1 MNETALEHGNREE
14 LRMSN
19 QKEDL
24 KLHIDEVEEILAE
37 FLPEQKGV
45 YFERVIDAMRYSFYA
60 GGKRLR
66 PMMMLES
73 FRMFNGKDED
83 VVKPYMAA
91 LEMIHTYSLIH
102 DDLPAMDNDD
112 YRRGRLT
119 NHKQFDEATAI
130 LAGDG
135 LLNMSFET
143 VSDAMM
149 KTVAAGDCDVLRR
162 QTQAFQILGRKAG
175 VFGMI
180 GGQVADIE
188 AEKKSDAGKEELL
201 FIHENKTAA
210 LIQAALTIG
219 AVLAGASDEE
229 IHKLMKIGYNVG
241 VAFQIQDDILD
252 CIGDEALLG
261 KPVGSDEKNNK
272 TTYVSLEGLEK
283 AQADQRQLSEEAIA
297 LLDEITSEDVFLKD
311 IIRNLVNRDK

>member
-1 MNETALEHGNREE
+1 M
-14 LRMSN
+14 
-19 QKEDL
+19 KENL
-24 KLHIDEVEEILAE
+24 KLHVEEVEAILNE
-37 FLPEQKGV
+37 FLSEEKGV
-45 YFERVIDAMRYSFYA
+45 YYERVIDSMRYSFFA

-73 FRMFNGKDED
+73 YRMFGGKDLA
-83 VVKPYMAA
+83 VIKPYMAA

-135 LLNMSFET
+135 LLNNAFE
-143 VSDAMM
+143 VVANAMVV
-149 KTVAAGDCDVLRR
+149 TASAGNCELLKKQTKALQVL
-162 QTQAFQILGRKAG
+162 ANKAG
-175 VFGMI
+175 VYGMI

-188 AEKKSDAGKEELL
+188 AEKKADATREELL

-210 LIQAALTIG
+210 LIRAALTIG
-219 AVLAGASDEE
+219 AILAGASEE
-229 IHKLMKIGYNVG
+229 DIMKMEQIGYNVG

-252 CIGDEALLG
+252 KIGDEALLG
-261 KPVGSDEKNNK
+261 KPVGSDEKNEK
-272 TTYVSLEGLEK
+272 TTYVTLEGLEK
-283 AQADQRQLSEEAIA
+283 AQEDQKQLSEEAISMMN
-297 LLDEITSEDVFLKD
+297 EITAEKVFLKD
-311 IIRNLVNRDK
+311 LIISLVNREK

>member
-1 MNETALEHGNREE
+1 
-14 LRMSN
+14 MSN
-19 QKEDL
+19 WNEEM
-24 KLHIDEVEEILAE
+24 KLHVDEIEEILAE

-45 YFERVIDAMRYSFYA
+45 YYERVIDAMRYSFYA

-73 FRMFNGKDED
+73 FRMFGGKDESI
-83 VVKPYMAA
+83 VKPYMAA

-130 LAGDG
+130 LADDG
-135 LLNMSFET
+135 LLNFAFET
-143 VSDAMM
+143 VSNAMM
-149 KTVAAGDCDVLRR
+149 KTVEAGDCDLLKR
-162 QTQAFQILGRKAG
+162 QTKALQVLGRKAG

-188 AEKKSDAGKEELL
+188 AEKKADATKEELL

-219 AVLAGASDEE
+219 AILAGADDISKTE
-229 IHKLMKIGYNVG
+229 KIGYNVG

-252 CIGDEALLG
+252 KIGDEALLG
-261 KPVGSDEKNNK
+261 KPVGSDEKNEK
-272 TTYVSLEGLEK
+272 TTYVTLEGLDK
-283 AQADQRQLSEEAIA
+283 AQADQKQLSEEAIA
-297 LLDEITSEDVFLKD
+297 MLNEITAEKVFLKD
-311 IIRNLVNRDK
+311 LIGSLVNRNK

>member
-1 MNETALEHGNREE
+1 
-14 LRMSN
+14 MSDW
-19 QKEDL
+19 KTDL
-24 KLHIDEVEEILAE
+24 KLHVEEVESILNE

-45 YFERVIDAMRYSFYA
+45 YFERVVEAMRYSFFA

-73 FRMFNGKDED
+73 FRMFGGKDESI
-83 VVKPYMAA
+83 VKPYMAA

-135 LLNMSFET
+135 LLNMAFEI
-143 VSDAMM
+143 VSEAMM
-149 KTVAAGDCDVLRR
+149 KTVASGDCDLLKR
-162 QTQAFQILGRKAG
+162 QTKAFHVLGRKAG

-188 AEKKSDAGKEELL
+188 AEKKANAIKDELH

-219 AVLAGASDEE
+219 AVLAGASDEDISKTE
-229 IHKLMKIGYNVG
+229 RIGYNVG

-261 KPVGSDEKNNK
+261 KPVGSDEKNEK

-283 AQADQRQLSEEAIA
+283 AQADQRSLSDEAIA
-297 LLDEITSEDVFLKD
+297 MLDEITKDNVFLKD
-311 IIRNLVNRDK
+311 IIKSLVNRNQ

>member
-1 MNETALEHGNREE
+1 
-14 LRMSN
+14 MSN
-19 QKEDL
+19 WKDDL
-24 KLHIDEVEEILAE
+24 KRHIEEVEAILAE

-45 YFERVIDAMRYSFYA
+45 YYERVIDAMRYSFYA

-73 FRMFNGKDED
+73 FRMFGGKDD
-83 VVKPYMAA
+83 NIVKPYMAA

-135 LLNMSFET
+135 LLNFAFET
-143 VSDAMM
+143 VSNAMM
-149 KTVAAGDCDVLRR
+149 QTVSEGDCELLKR
-162 QTQAFQILGRKAG
+162 QTRALQVLGHKAG

-188 AEKKSDAGKEELL
+188 AEKKADAAKEELL
-201 FIHENKTAA
+201 FIHANKTAA

-219 AVLAGASDEE
+219 AILAGASEE
-229 IHKLMKIGYNVG
+229 DIFKSEKIGYNVG

-252 CIGDEALLG
+252 CIGDETVLG
-261 KPVGSDEKNNK
+261 KPVGSDAKNQK

-283 AQADQRQLSEEAIA
+283 AQTDQRQLSDEAIVM
-297 LLDEITSEDVFLKD
+297 LDEITLDNVFLKD
-311 IIRNLVNRDK
+311 IIRSLVNRSK

>member
-1 MNETALEHGNREE
+1 
-14 LRMSN
+14 MSN
-19 QKEDL
+19 WNEEM
-24 KLHIDEVEEILAE
+24 KLHVDEVEEILAE

-45 YFERVIDAMRYSFYA
+45 YYERVIDAMRYSFYA

-73 FRMFNGKDED
+73 FRMFGGKDENI
-83 VVKPYMAA
+83 VKPYMAA

-135 LLNMSFET
+135 LLNFAFET
-143 VSDAMM
+143 VSNAMM
-149 KTVAAGDCDVLRR
+149 KTAKAGDCDLLKR
-162 QTQAFQILGRKAG
+162 QTKALQVLGRKAG

-188 AEKKSDAGKEELL
+188 AEKKADATKEELL

-219 AVLAGASDEE
+219 AILAGEDDISKTE
-229 IHKLMKIGYNVG
+229 KIGYNVG

-252 CIGDEALLG
+252 KIGDEALLG
-261 KPVGSDEKNNK
+261 KPVGSDEKNEK
-272 TTYVSLEGLEK
+272 TTYVTLEGLEK
-283 AQADQRQLSEEAIA
+283 AQTDQRQLSEEAIA
-297 LLDEITSEDVFLKD
+297 MLNEITAEKVFLKD
-311 IIRNLVNRDK
+311 LIGSLVNRDK

>member
-1 MNETALEHGNREE
+1 MGDFKEE
-14 LRMSN
+14 
-19 QKEDL
+19 L
-24 KLHIDEVEEILAE
+24 KLHVEEVEAILNE

-45 YFERVIDAMRYSFYA
+45 YFERVIEAMRYSLFA

-73 FRMFNGKDED
+73 FRMFGGKDVN

-135 LLNMSFET
+135 LLNYAFET
-143 VSDAMM
+143 VSDAMV
-149 KTVAAGDCDVLRR
+149 KTAATGDCDLLKK
-162 QTQAFQILGRKAG
+162 QTKAFQVLGHKAG

-188 AEKKSDAGKEELL
+188 AEKKSDATKAELL

-210 LIQAALTIG
+210 LIQAALSIG
-219 AVLAGASDEE
+219 AILAGATDEDIFKTE
-229 IHKLMKIGYNVG
+229 KIGYNVG

-252 CIGDEALLG
+252 RIGDEALLG
-261 KPVGSDEKNNK
+261 KPVGSDEKNEK
-272 TTYVSLEGLEK
+272 TTYVTLEGLDK
-283 AQADQRQLSEEAIA
+283 AQADQKKLSEDAIA
-297 LLDEITSEDVFLKD
+297 MLNEITVEDAFLKD
-311 IIRNLVNRDK
+311 LIISLVNRKK

>member
-1 MNETALEHGNREE
+1 
-14 LRMSN
+14 MSN
-19 QKEDL
+19 WNEEM
-24 KLHIDEVEEILAE
+24 KLHVDEVEEILAE

-45 YFERVIDAMRYSFYA
+45 YYERVIDAMRYSFYA

-73 FRMFNGKDED
+73 FRMFGGKDESI
-83 VVKPYMAA
+83 VKPYMAA

-135 LLNMSFET
+135 LLNFAFET
-143 VSDAMM
+143 VSNAMM
-149 KTVAAGDCDVLRR
+149 KSVEAGDCNLLKR
-162 QTQAFQILGRKAG
+162 QTKALQVLGRKAG

-188 AEKKSDAGKEELL
+188 AEKKADATKEELL

-219 AVLAGASDEE
+219 AILAGADDISKTE
-229 IHKLMKIGYNVG
+229 KIGYNVG

-252 CIGDEALLG
+252 KIGDEALLG
-261 KPVGSDEKNNK
+261 KPVGSDEKNEK
-272 TTYVSLEGLEK
+272 TTYVTLEGLDK
-283 AQADQRQLSEEAIA
+283 AQADQKQLSEEAIA
-297 LLDEITSEDVFLKD
+297 MLNEITAEKVFLKD
-311 IIRNLVNRDK
+311 LIGSLVNRNK

>member
-1 MNETALEHGNREE
+1 
-14 LRMSN
+14 MSN
-19 QKEDL
+19 WNEEM
-24 KLHIDEVEEILAE
+24 KLHVDEIEEILAE

-45 YFERVIDAMRYSFYA
+45 YYERVIDAMRYSFYA

-73 FRMFNGKDED
+73 FRMFGGKDEST
-83 VVKPYMAA
+83 VKPYMAA

-135 LLNMSFET
+135 LLNFAFET
-143 VSDAMM
+143 VSNAMM
-149 KTVAAGDCDVLRR
+149 KSVEAGDCDLLKR
-162 QTQAFQILGRKAG
+162 QTKALQVLGRKAG

-188 AEKKSDAGKEELL
+188 AEKKEDATKEELL

-219 AVLAGASDEE
+219 AILAGADDISKTE
-229 IHKLMKIGYNVG
+229 KIGYNVG

-252 CIGDEALLG
+252 KIGDEALLG
-261 KPVGSDEKNNK
+261 KPVGSDEKNEK
-272 TTYVSLEGLEK
+272 TTYVTLEGLDK
-283 AQADQRQLSEEAIA
+283 AQADQKQLSEEAIA
-297 LLDEITSEDVFLKD
+297 MLNEITDEKVFLKD
-311 IIRNLVNRDK
+311 LIGSLVNRDK

>member
-1 MNETALEHGNREE
+1 
-14 LRMSN
+14 MSN
-19 QKEDL
+19 WNEEM
-24 KLHIDEVEEILAE
+24 KLHVDEIEEILAE

-45 YFERVIDAMRYSFYA
+45 YYERVIDAMRYSFYA

-73 FRMFNGKDED
+73 FRMFGGKDENI
-83 VVKPYMAA
+83 VKPYMAA

-135 LLNMSFET
+135 LLNFAFET
-143 VSDAMM
+143 VSNAMM
-149 KTVAAGDCDVLRR
+149 KSVEAGDCDLLKR
-162 QTQAFQILGRKAG
+162 QTKALQVLGRKAG

-188 AEKKSDAGKEELL
+188 AEKKADATKEELL

-219 AVLAGASDEE
+219 AILAGADDISKTE
-229 IHKLMKIGYNVG
+229 KIGYNVG

-252 CIGDEALLG
+252 KIGDEALLG
-261 KPVGSDEKNNK
+261 KPVGSDEKNEK
-272 TTYVSLEGLEK
+272 TTYVTLEGLDK
-283 AQADQRQLSEEAIA
+283 AQADQKQLSEEAIA
-297 LLDEITSEDVFLKD
+297 MLNEITDKKVFLKD
-311 IIRNLVNRDK
+311 LIGSLVNRDK

>member
-1 MNETALEHGNREE
+1 
-14 LRMSN
+14 MSDF
-19 QKEDL
+19 KEVM
-24 KLHIDEVEEILAE
+24 KIHVEEVEEILE
-37 FLPEQKGV
+37 EYLPEMKGV
-45 YFERVIDAMRYSFYA
+45 YYERVVEAMRYSFYA

-73 FRMFNGKDED
+73 FRMFGGKDENI
-83 VVKPYMAA
+83 VKPYMAA

-135 LLNMSFET
+135 LLNMAFEI
-143 VSDAMM
+143 VSDAMVQ
-149 KTVAAGDCDVLRR
+149 TVENGDCDLLKR
-162 QTQAFQILGRKAG
+162 QTKALQVLGHKAG
-175 VFGMI
+175 VYGMI

-188 AEKKSDAGKEELL
+188 AEKKSDATKEELL

-210 LIQAALTIG
+210 LIRSALTIG
-219 AVLAGASDEE
+219 AILAGASEE
-229 IHKLMKIGYNVG
+229 DIIKTERIGYNVG

-252 CIGDEALLG
+252 QIGDEALLG
-261 KPVGSDEKNNK
+261 KPVGSDEKNAK
-272 TTYVSLEGLEK
+272 TTYVTLEGLDK
-283 AQADQRQLSEEAIA
+283 AQADQKQLSEEAIA
-297 LLDEITSEDVFLKD
+297 MLNAITEEKVFLKD
-311 IIRNLVNRDK
+311 LIISLVSRDK

>member
-1 MNETALEHGNREE
+1 
-14 LRMSN
+14 MSN
-19 QKEDL
+19 WNEEM
-24 KLHIDEVEEILAE
+24 KLHVDEVEEILAE

-45 YFERVIDAMRYSFYA
+45 YYERVIEAMRYSFYA

-73 FRMFNGKDED
+73 FRMFGGKDENI
-83 VVKPYMAA
+83 VKPYMAA

-135 LLNMSFET
+135 LLNFAFET
-143 VSDAMM
+143 VSNAMM
-149 KTVAAGDCDVLRR
+149 KSVEAGDCDLLKR
-162 QTQAFQILGRKAG
+162 QTKALQVLGRKAG

-188 AEKKSDAGKEELL
+188 AEKKEDATKEELL

-219 AVLAGASDEE
+219 AILAGADDISKTE
-229 IHKLMKIGYNVG
+229 KIGYNVG

-252 CIGDEALLG
+252 KIGDEALLG
-261 KPVGSDEKNNK
+261 KPVGSDEKNEK
-272 TTYVSLEGLEK
+272 TTYVTLEGLDK
-283 AQADQRQLSEEAIA
+283 AQADQKQLSEEAIA
-297 LLDEITSEDVFLKD
+297 MLNEITAEKVFLKD
-311 IIRNLVNRDK
+311 LIGSLVNRNK

>member
-1 MNETALEHGNREE
+1 
-14 LRMSN
+14 MSN
-19 QKEDL
+19 WNEEM
-24 KLHIDEVEEILAE
+24 KLHVDEVEEILAE

-45 YFERVIDAMRYSFYA
+45 YYERVIEAMRYSFYA

-73 FRMFNGKDED
+73 FRMFGGKDESI
-83 VVKPYMAA
+83 VKPYMAA

-135 LLNMSFET
+135 LLNFAFET
-143 VSDAMM
+143 VSNAMM
-149 KTVAAGDCDVLRR
+149 KTVEAGACDLLKR
-162 QTQAFQILGRKAG
+162 QTKALQVLGRKAG

-188 AEKKSDAGKEELL
+188 AEKKADATKEELL

-219 AVLAGASDEE
+219 AILAGADDISKTE
-229 IHKLMKIGYNVG
+229 KIGYNVG

-252 CIGDEALLG
+252 KIGDEALLG
-261 KPVGSDEKNNK
+261 KPVGSDEKNEK
-272 TTYVSLEGLEK
+272 TTYVTLEGLDK
-283 AQADQRQLSEEAIA
+283 AQADQKQLSEEAIA
-297 LLDEITSEDVFLKD
+297 MLNEITDEKVFLKD
-311 IIRNLVNRDK
+311 LIGSLVNRNK

>member
-1 MNETALEHGNREE
+1 
-14 LRMSN
+14 MSDF
-19 QKEDL
+19 KEVM
-24 KLHIDEVEEILAE
+24 KIHVEEVEEILKE
-37 FLPEQKGV
+37 FLPEMKGV
-45 YFERVIDAMRYSFYA
+45 YYERVVEAMRYSFYA

-73 FRMFNGKDED
+73 FRMFGGKNENI
-83 VVKPYMAA
+83 VKPYMAA

-135 LLNMSFET
+135 LLNMAFEI
-143 VSDAMM
+143 VSDAMVQ
-149 KTVAAGDCDVLRR
+149 TVENGDCDLLKR
-162 QTQAFQILGRKAG
+162 QTKALQVLGHKAG
-175 VFGMI
+175 VYGMI

-188 AEKKSDAGKEELL
+188 AEKKSDATKEELL

-210 LIQAALTIG
+210 LIRSALTIG
-219 AVLAGASDEE
+219 AILAGASEE
-229 IHKLMKIGYNVG
+229 DIIKTERIGYNVG

-252 CIGDEALLG
+252 QIGDEALLG
-261 KPVGSDEKNNK
+261 KPVGSDEKNAK
-272 TTYVSLEGLEK
+272 TTYVTLEGLDK
-283 AQADQRQLSEEAIA
+283 AQADQKQLSEEAIA
-297 LLDEITSEDVFLKD
+297 MLNAITEEKVFLKD
-311 IIRNLVNRDK
+311 LIISLVSRDK

>member
-1 MNETALEHGNREE
+1 
-14 LRMSN
+14 MSN
-19 QKEDL
+19 WKDDL
-24 KLHIDEVEEILAE
+24 KRHIEEVEAILAE

-45 YFERVIDAMRYSFYA
+45 YYERVIDAMRYSFYA

-73 FRMFNGKDED
+73 FRMFGGKDD
-83 VVKPYMAA
+83 NIVKPYMAA

-135 LLNMSFET
+135 LLNFAFET
-143 VSDAMM
+143 VSNAMM
-149 KTVAAGDCDVLRR
+149 QTVSEGNCELLKR
-162 QTQAFQILGRKAG
+162 QTRALQVLGHKAG

-188 AEKKSDAGKEELL
+188 AEKKADAAKEELL
-201 FIHENKTAA
+201 FIHANKTAA

-219 AVLAGASDEE
+219 AILAGAPEE
-229 IHKLMKIGYNVG
+229 DIFKSEKIGYNVG

-252 CIGDEALLG
+252 CIGDETVLG
-261 KPVGSDEKNNK
+261 KPVGSDAKNQK

-283 AQADQRQLSEEAIA
+283 AQTDQRQLSDEAIVM
-297 LLDEITSEDVFLKD
+297 LDEITLDNVFLKD
-311 IIRNLVNRDK
+311 IIRSLVNRSK

>member
-1 MNETALEHGNREE
+1 
-14 LRMSN
+14 MSN
-19 QKEDL
+19 WNEEM
-24 KLHIDEVEEILAE
+24 KLHVDEVEEILTE

-45 YFERVIDAMRYSFYA
+45 YYERVINAMRYSFYA

-73 FRMFNGKDED
+73 FRMFGGKDESI
-83 VVKPYMAA
+83 VKPYMAA

-135 LLNMSFET
+135 LLNFAFET
-143 VSDAMM
+143 VSNAMM
-149 KTVAAGDCDVLRR
+149 KSVEAGDCDLLKR
-162 QTQAFQILGRKAG
+162 QTKALQVLGRKAG

-188 AEKKSDAGKEELL
+188 AEKKEDATKEELL

-219 AVLAGASDEE
+219 AILAGADDISKTE
-229 IHKLMKIGYNVG
+229 KIGYNVG

-252 CIGDEALLG
+252 KIGDEALLG
-261 KPVGSDEKNNK
+261 KPVGSDEKNEK
-272 TTYVSLEGLEK
+272 TTYVTLEGLDK
-283 AQADQRQLSEEAIA
+283 AQADQKQLSEEAIA
-297 LLDEITSEDVFLKD
+297 MLNEITDEKVFLKD
-311 IIRNLVNRDK
+311 LIGSLVNRDK

>member
-1 MNETALEHGNREE
+1 
-14 LRMSN
+14 MSN
-19 QKEDL
+19 WKDDL
-24 KLHIDEVEEILAE
+24 KRHIEEVEAILAE

-45 YFERVIDAMRYSFYA
+45 YYERVIDAMRYSFYA

-73 FRMFNGKDED
+73 FRMFGGKDD
-83 VVKPYMAA
+83 NIVKPYMAA

-135 LLNMSFET
+135 LLNFAFET
-143 VSDAMM
+143 VSNAMM
-149 KTVAAGDCDVLRR
+149 QTVSEGDCELLKR
-162 QTQAFQILGRKAG
+162 QTRALQVLGHKAG

-188 AEKKSDAGKEELL
+188 AEKKADAAKEELL
-201 FIHENKTAA
+201 FIHANKTAA

-219 AVLAGASDEE
+219 AILAGASEKDIFKSE
-229 IHKLMKIGYNVG
+229 KIGYNVG

-252 CIGDEALLG
+252 CIGDETVLG
-261 KPVGSDEKNNK
+261 KPVGSDAKNQK

-283 AQADQRQLSEEAIA
+283 AQTDQRQLSDEAIVM
-297 LLDEITSEDVFLKD
+297 LDEITLDNVFLKD
-311 IIRNLVNRDK
+311 IIRSLVNRSK

>member
-1 MNETALEHGNREE
+1 
-14 LRMSN
+14 MSDW
-19 QKEDL
+19 KADL
-24 KLHIDEVEEILAE
+24 KLHVEEVESILNE
-37 FLPEQKGV
+37 FLPVQEGA
-45 YFERVIDAMRYSFYA
+45 YFERVVEAMRYSFFA

-73 FRMFNGKDED
+73 YRMFRGEDESII
-83 VVKPYMAA
+83 KPYMTA

-135 LLNMSFET
+135 LLNMAFET

-149 KTVAAGDCDVLRR
+149 KSAEAGDCILLKR
-162 QTQAFQILGRKAG
+162 QTKAFQILGRKAG
-175 VFGMI
+175 IFGMI

-188 AEKKSDAGKEELL
+188 AEKKSDATKQELL

-219 AVLAGASDEE
+219 AVLAGAGDDD
-229 IHKLMKIGYNVG
+229 INKMNKIGYNVG

-252 CIGDEALLG
+252 KIGDETLLG
-261 KPVGSDEKNNK
+261 KPVGSDERNEK
-272 TTYVSLEGLEK
+272 TTYVTLEGLEK
-283 AQADQRQLSEEAIA
+283 AQKDQKELSDDAVSM
-297 LLDEITSEDVFLKD
+297 LDEITKENVFLKD
-311 IIRNLVNRDK
+311 IIKSLVNRNQ

>member
-1 MNETALEHGNREE
+1 
-14 LRMSN
+14 MSN
-19 QKEDL
+19 WNEEM
-24 KLHIDEVEEILAE
+24 KLHVDEVEEILAE
-37 FLPEQKGV
+37 FLPEQKGE
-45 YFERVIDAMRYSFYA
+45 YYERVIDAMRYSFYA

-66 PMMMLES
+66 PMMMLEC
-73 FRMFNGKDED
+73 FRMFGGKDESI
-83 VVKPYMAA
+83 VKPYMAA

-135 LLNMSFET
+135 LLNFAFET
-143 VSDAMM
+143 VSNAMM
-149 KTVAAGDCDVLRR
+149 KSVEAGDCDLLKR
-162 QTQAFQILGRKAG
+162 QTKALQVLGRKAG

-188 AEKKSDAGKEELL
+188 AEKKEDATKEELL

-219 AVLAGASDEE
+219 AILAGADDISKTE
-229 IHKLMKIGYNVG
+229 KIGYNVG

-252 CIGDEALLG
+252 KIGDEALLG
-261 KPVGSDEKNNK
+261 KPVGSDEKNEK
-272 TTYVSLEGLEK
+272 TTYVTLEGLDK
-283 AQADQRQLSEEAIA
+283 AQADQKQLSEEAIA
-297 LLDEITSEDVFLKD
+297 MLNEITDEKVFLKD
-311 IIRNLVNRDK
+311 LIGSLVNRDK

>member
-1 MNETALEHGNREE
+1 MSEFENE
-14 LRMSN
+14 
-19 QKEDL
+19 L
-24 KLHIDEVEEILAE
+24 KLHVKEVEQILKE
-37 FLPEQKGV
+37 MFPKQEETYYK
-45 YFERVIDAMRYSFYA
+45 RVTDAMAYSYFS

-73 FRMFNGKDED
+73 FRLFGGTDTE
-83 VVKPYMAA
+83 VVNPYMAA

-135 LLNMSFET
+135 LLNY
-143 VSDAMM
+143 
-149 KTVAAGDCDVLRR
+149 
-162 QTQAFQILGRKAG
+162 AFQLVSFSMISEKDTEMLKRKVKSFYTLADYAG

-180 GGQVADIE
+180 GGQMADIE
-188 AEKKSDAGKEELL
+188 AEKKEQVTRDELL

-210 LIQAALTIG
+210 LIIAALEIG
-219 AVLAGASDEE
+219 AILAGADEE
-229 IHKLMKIGYNVG
+229 NVIKMIRIGENVG
-241 VAFQIQDDILD
+241 LAFQIQDDILD

-261 KPVGSDEKNNK
+261 KPVGSDARNQK
-272 TTYVSLEGLEK
+272 TTYVTLEGLEK
-283 AQADQRQLSEEAIA
+283 SKRDQEKLSKEAIE
-297 LLDEITSEDVFLKD
+297 LFDTLSGRNDFL
-311 IIRNLVNRDK
+311 RNLIMSLVERKY

>member
-1 MNETALEHGNREE
+1 
-14 LRMSN
+14 MSN
-19 QKEDL
+19 WNEEM
-24 KLHIDEVEEILAE
+24 KLHVDEIEEILAE

-45 YFERVIDAMRYSFYA
+45 YYERVIDAMRYSFYA

-73 FRMFNGKDED
+73 FRMFGGKDESI
-83 VVKPYMAA
+83 VKPYMAA

-135 LLNMSFET
+135 LLNFAFET
-143 VSDAMM
+143 VSNAMM
-149 KTVAAGDCDVLRR
+149 KTVEAGDCDLLKR
-162 QTQAFQILGRKAG
+162 QTKALQVLGRKAG

-188 AEKKSDAGKEELL
+188 AEKKADATKEELL

-219 AVLAGASDEE
+219 AILAGADDISKTE
-229 IHKLMKIGYNVG
+229 KIGYNVG

-252 CIGDEALLG
+252 KIGDEALLG
-261 KPVGSDEKNNK
+261 KPVGSDEKNEK
-272 TTYVSLEGLEK
+272 TTYVTLEGLDK
-283 AQADQRQLSEEAIA
+283 AQADQKQLSEEAIA
-297 LLDEITSEDVFLKD
+297 MLNEITAEKVFLKD
-311 IIRNLVNRDK
+311 LIGSLVNRNK

>member
-1 MNETALEHGNREE
+1 M
-14 LRMSN
+14 
-19 QKEDL
+19 KENL
-24 KLHIDEVEEILAE
+24 KLHVEEVEAILNE
-37 FLPEQKGV
+37 FLSEEKGV
-45 YFERVIDAMRYSFYA
+45 YYERVIDSMRYSFFA

-73 FRMFNGKDED
+73 YRMFGGKDLA
-83 VVKPYMAA
+83 VIKPYMAA

-135 LLNMSFET
+135 LLNNAFE
-143 VSDAMM
+143 VVANAMVV
-149 KTVAAGDCDVLRR
+149 TASAGNCELLKKQTKALQVL
-162 QTQAFQILGRKAG
+162 ANKAG
-175 VFGMI
+175 VYGMI

-188 AEKKSDAGKEELL
+188 AEKKADATREELL

-210 LIQAALTIG
+210 LIRAALTIG
-219 AVLAGASDEE
+219 AILAGASEE
-229 IHKLMKIGYNVG
+229 DIIKMEQIGYNVG

-252 CIGDEALLG
+252 KIGDEALLG
-261 KPVGSDEKNNK
+261 KPVGSDEKNEK
-272 TTYVSLEGLEK
+272 TTYVTLEGLEK
-283 AQADQRQLSEEAIA
+283 AQEDQKQLSEEAISMMN
-297 LLDEITSEDVFLKD
+297 EITAEKVFLKD
-311 IIRNLVNRDK
+311 LIISLVNREK

>member
-1 MNETALEHGNREE
+1 MDHFKAE
-14 LRMSN
+14 LKIHVN
-19 QKEDL
+19 
-24 KLHIDEVEEILAE
+24 EVEAILNE
-37 FLPEQKGV
+37 FLAEQKGV
-45 YFERVIDAMRYSFYA
+45 YYERVIDAMRYSFFA

-73 FRMFNGKDED
+73 FRMFGGKDESI
-83 VVKPYMAA
+83 VKPYMAA

-135 LLNMSFET
+135 LLNFAYET
-143 VSDAMM
+143 VSDAMVKSVTM
-149 KTVAAGDCDVLRR
+149 GDCDMLKR
-162 QTQAFQILGRKAG
+162 QAQALQILGRKAG

-188 AEKKSDAGKEELL
+188 AEKKVDATKEELL

-219 AVLAGASDEE
+219 AILAKASEE
-229 IHKLMKIGYNVG
+229 DVSKMEKIGYNVG

-252 CIGDEALLG
+252 KIGDEALLG
-261 KPVGSDEKNNK
+261 KPVGSDEKNEK
-272 TTYVSLEGLEK
+272 TTYVTLEGLEK
-283 AQADQRQLSEEAIA
+283 AQADQKQLSEEAIVM
-297 LLDEITSEDVFLKD
+297 LDEITADKVFLKD
-311 IIRNLVNRDK
+311 LIISLVNRDK

>member
-1 MNETALEHGNREE
+1 MNPIDTE
-14 LRMSN
+14 
-19 QKEDL
+19 L
-24 KLHIDEVEEILAE
+24 KLHVEEVEQILKE
-37 FLPEQKGV
+37 MFPPIEETYYK
-45 YFERVIDAMRYSFYA
+45 RVVDAMAYSYFS

-73 FRMFNGKDED
+73 FRLFGGKNIE
-83 VVKPYMAA
+83 VVKPFMAA

-135 LLNMSFET
+135 LLNY
-143 VSDAMM
+143 
-149 KTVAAGDCDVLRR
+149 
-162 QTQAFQILGRKAG
+162 AFQLVSFSMVSEKDPMMLKRKADSFYTLADYAG

-180 GGQVADIE
+180 GGQMADIE
-188 AEKKSDAGKEELL
+188 AEKKELVTKDELL

-210 LIQAALTIG
+210 LIKAALIIG
-219 AVLAGASDEE
+219 AILAGADEDE
-229 IHKLMKIGYNVG
+229 VIKMVRIGENVG
-241 VAFQIQDDILD
+241 LAFQIQDDILD

-261 KPVGSDEKNNK
+261 KPIGSDARNQK
-272 TTYVSLEGLEK
+272 TTYVTLEGLEK
-283 AQADQRQLSEEAIA
+283 AKKDQEQLSRDAIE
-297 LLDEITSEDVFLKD
+297 LFDTLPGQNDFLK
-311 IIRNLVNRDK
+311 NLILSLVERKY

>member
-1 MNETALEHGNREE
+1 
-14 LRMSN
+14 MSN
-19 QKEDL
+19 WNEKM
-24 KLHIDEVEEILAE
+24 KLHVDEVEEILAE
-37 FLPEQKGV
+37 FLPEQKGE
-45 YFERVIDAMRYSFYA
+45 YYERVIEAMRYSFYA

-73 FRMFNGKDED
+73 FRMFGGKDENI
-83 VVKPYMAA
+83 VKPYMAA

-135 LLNMSFET
+135 LLNFAFET
-143 VSDAMM
+143 VSNAMM
-149 KTVAAGDCDVLRR
+149 KSVEAGDCDLLKR
-162 QTQAFQILGRKAG
+162 QTKALQVLGRKAG

-188 AEKKSDAGKEELL
+188 AEKKADATKEELL

-219 AVLAGASDEE
+219 AILAGADDISKTE
-229 IHKLMKIGYNVG
+229 KIGYNVG

-252 CIGDEALLG
+252 KIGDEALLG
-261 KPVGSDEKNNK
+261 KPVGSDEKNEK
-272 TTYVSLEGLEK
+272 TTYVTLEGLDK
-283 AQADQRQLSEEAIA
+283 AQADQKQLSEEAIA
-297 LLDEITSEDVFLKD
+297 MLNEITAEKVFLKD
-311 IIRNLVNRDK
+311 LIGSLVNRNK

>member
-1 MNETALEHGNREE
+1 
-14 LRMSN
+14 MSN
-19 QKEDL
+19 WNEEM
-24 KLHIDEVEEILAE
+24 KLHVDEIEEILAE

-45 YFERVIDAMRYSFYA
+45 YYERVIDAMRYSFYA

-73 FRMFNGKDED
+73 FRMFGGKDESI
-83 VVKPYMAA
+83 VKPYMAA

-135 LLNMSFET
+135 LLNFAFET
-143 VSDAMM
+143 VSNAMM
-149 KTVAAGDCDVLRR
+149 KSVEAGDCDLLKR
-162 QTQAFQILGRKAG
+162 QTKALQVLGRKAG

-188 AEKKSDAGKEELL
+188 AEKKEDATKEELL

-219 AVLAGASDEE
+219 AILAGADDISKTE
-229 IHKLMKIGYNVG
+229 KIGYNVG

-252 CIGDEALLG
+252 KIGDEALLG
-261 KPVGSDEKNNK
+261 KPVGSDEKNEK
-272 TTYVSLEGLEK
+272 TTYVTLEGLDK
-283 AQADQRQLSEEAIA
+283 AQADQKQLSEEAIA
-297 LLDEITSEDVFLKD
+297 MLNEITDEKVFLKD
-311 IIRNLVNRDK
+311 LIGSLVNRDK

>member
-1 MNETALEHGNREE
+1 MDHFKAE
-14 LRMSN
+14 LKIHVN
-19 QKEDL
+19 
-24 KLHIDEVEEILAE
+24 EVEAILNE
-37 FLPEQKGV
+37 FLAEQKGV
-45 YFERVIDAMRYSFYA
+45 YYERVIDAMRYSFFA

-73 FRMFNGKDED
+73 FRMFGGKDESI
-83 VVKPYMAA
+83 VKPYMAA

-135 LLNMSFET
+135 LLNFAYET
-143 VSDAMM
+143 VSDAMVNSVTM
-149 KTVAAGDCDVLRR
+149 GDCDMLKR
-162 QTQAFQILGRKAG
+162 QTKALQILGRKAG

-188 AEKKSDAGKEELL
+188 AEKKADATKEELL

-219 AVLAGASDEE
+219 AILAKASEE
-229 IHKLMKIGYNVG
+229 DVSKMEKIGYNVG

-252 CIGDEALLG
+252 KIGDEALLG
-261 KPVGSDEKNNK
+261 KPVGSDEKNEK
-272 TTYVSLEGLEK
+272 TTYVTLEGLEK
-283 AQADQRQLSEEAIA
+283 AQADQKQLSEEAIVI
-297 LLDEITSEDVFLKD
+297 LDEITADKVFLKD
-311 IIRNLVNRDK
+311 LIISLVNRDK

>member
-1 MNETALEHGNREE
+1 
-14 LRMSN
+14 MSN
-19 QKEDL
+19 WNEEM
-24 KLHIDEVEEILAE
+24 KLHVDEVEEILTE

-45 YFERVIDAMRYSFYA
+45 YYERVINAMRYSFYA

-73 FRMFNGKDED
+73 FRMFGGKDENI
-83 VVKPYMAA
+83 VKPYMAA

-135 LLNMSFET
+135 LLNFAFET
-143 VSDAMM
+143 VSNAMM
-149 KTVAAGDCDVLRR
+149 KSVEAGDCDLLKR
-162 QTQAFQILGRKAG
+162 QTKALQVLGRKAG

-188 AEKKSDAGKEELL
+188 AEEKEDATKEELL

-219 AVLAGASDEE
+219 AILAGADDISKTE
-229 IHKLMKIGYNVG
+229 KIGYNVG

-252 CIGDEALLG
+252 KIGDEALLG
-261 KPVGSDEKNNK
+261 KPVGSDEKNEK
-272 TTYVSLEGLEK
+272 TTYVTLEGLDK
-283 AQADQRQLSEEAIA
+283 AQADQKQLSEEAIA
-297 LLDEITSEDVFLKD
+297 MLNEITDEKVFLKD
-311 IIRNLVNRDK
+311 LIGSLVNRDK

>member
-1 MNETALEHGNREE
+1 M
-14 LRMSN
+14 
-19 QKEDL
+19 KENL
-24 KLHIDEVEEILAE
+24 KLHVEEVEAILNE
-37 FLPEQKGV
+37 FLSEEKGV
-45 YFERVIDAMRYSFYA
+45 YYERVIDSMRYSFFA

-73 FRMFNGKDED
+73 YRMFGGKDLA
-83 VVKPYMAA
+83 VIKPYMAA

-135 LLNMSFET
+135 LLNNAFE
-143 VSDAMM
+143 VVANAMVV
-149 KTVAAGDCDVLRR
+149 TASAGNCELLKKQTKALQVL
-162 QTQAFQILGRKAG
+162 ANKAG
-175 VFGMI
+175 VYGMI

-188 AEKKSDAGKEELL
+188 AEKKADATREELL

-219 AVLAGASDEE
+219 AILAGASEE
-229 IHKLMKIGYNVG
+229 DIIKMEQIGYNVG

-252 CIGDEALLG
+252 KIGDEALLG
-261 KPVGSDEKNNK
+261 KPVGSDEKNEK
-272 TTYVSLEGLEK
+272 TTYVTLEGLEK
-283 AQADQRQLSEEAIA
+283 AQEDQKQLSEEAISMMN
-297 LLDEITSEDVFLKD
+297 EITAEKVFLKD
-311 IIRNLVNRDK
+311 LIISLVNREK

>member
-1 MNETALEHGNREE
+1 
-14 LRMSN
+14 MSDF
-19 QKEDL
+19 KEVM
-24 KLHIDEVEEILAE
+24 KIHVEEVEEILE
-37 FLPEQKGV
+37 DYLPEMKGV
-45 YFERVIDAMRYSFYA
+45 YYERVVEAMRYSFYA

-73 FRMFNGKDED
+73 FRMFGGKDENI
-83 VVKPYMAA
+83 VKPYMAA

-135 LLNMSFET
+135 LLNMAFEI
-143 VSDAMM
+143 VSDAMVQ
-149 KTVAAGDCDVLRR
+149 TVENGDCDLLKR
-162 QTQAFQILGRKAG
+162 QTKALQVLGHKAG
-175 VFGMI
+175 VYGMI

-188 AEKKSDAGKEELL
+188 AEKKSDATKEELL

-210 LIQAALTIG
+210 LIRSALTIG
-219 AVLAGASDEE
+219 AILAGASEE
-229 IHKLMKIGYNVG
+229 DIIKTERIGYNVG

-252 CIGDEALLG
+252 QIGDEALLG
-261 KPVGSDEKNNK
+261 KPVGSDEKNAK
-272 TTYVSLEGLEK
+272 TTYVTLEGLDK
-283 AQADQRQLSEEAIA
+283 AQADQKQLSEEAIA
-297 LLDEITSEDVFLKD
+297 MLNAITEEKVFLKD
-311 IIRNLVNRDK
+311 LIISLVSRDK

>member
-1 MNETALEHGNREE
+1 
-14 LRMSN
+14 MSN
-19 QKEDL
+19 WNEEM
-24 KLHIDEVEEILAE
+24 KLHVDEIEEILAE
-37 FLPEQKGV
+37 FLPEQKGE
-45 YFERVIDAMRYSFYA
+45 YYERVIDAMRYSFYA

-73 FRMFNGKDED
+73 FRMFGGKDENI
-83 VVKPYMAA
+83 VKPYMAA

-135 LLNMSFET
+135 LLNFAFET
-143 VSDAMM
+143 VSNAMM
-149 KTVAAGDCDVLRR
+149 KSVEAGDCDLLKR
-162 QTQAFQILGRKAG
+162 QTKALQVLGRKAG

-188 AEKKSDAGKEELL
+188 AEKKADATKEELL

-219 AVLAGASDEE
+219 AILAGADDISKTE
-229 IHKLMKIGYNVG
+229 KIGYNVG

-252 CIGDEALLG
+252 KIGDEALLG
-261 KPVGSDEKNNK
+261 KPVGSDEKNEK
-272 TTYVSLEGLEK
+272 TTYVTLEGLDK
-283 AQADQRQLSEEAIA
+283 AQADQKQLSEEAIA
-297 LLDEITSEDVFLKD
+297 MLNEITDKKVFLKD
-311 IIRNLVNRDK
+311 LIGSLVNRDK